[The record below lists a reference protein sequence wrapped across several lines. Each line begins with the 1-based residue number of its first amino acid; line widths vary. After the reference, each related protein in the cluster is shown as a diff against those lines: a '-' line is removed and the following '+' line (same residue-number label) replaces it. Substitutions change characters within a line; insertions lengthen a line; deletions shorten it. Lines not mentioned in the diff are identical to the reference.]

1 MGEPA
6 EKAAISGEDALLQGL
21 RPWVSRTAGAEV
33 RIAERLPTVR
43 PAWKIWLTGADS
55 KAPSH
60 VLRCGRPPE
69 FGLSEYYSLEREA
82 AIVQA
87 LHGAGMPVPAL
98 FGAVNDPEALLL
110 EYLPGTSDFS
120 VLQRDEKHRQRVVE
134 HFMRLLAQIH
144 NLSPARLG
152 LEGPL
157 QVPRN
162 PRDHAIFE
170 LDIWE
175 ALYRKS
181 ATVIDPLLAFSL
193 RWLRARAPESS
204 VSVLVQGDTGP
215 NQCLFNEQGITAV
228 LDWELAHLGDPME
241 DLGWMAARSHFCNYG
256 DLKQLFGYYAEHA
269 GWPLELGKIHYY
281 RVMALVKCAIATGL
295 ARASM
300 GPQDDL
306 ASILSWDVVNRL
318 SLTWSLL
325 QAMGHPAAEKL
336 TSDRSADDSAHTELP
351 DGRLYDVL
359 SDLFREQAAVEGNLF
374 QKMRLD
380 GLAAIVR
387 YLAAGAADGAAMA
400 TARRAEWA
408 ALEAKLRGGSSAR
421 GDSGDVVALLEG
433 AESVH
438 DADVANYFHLQEL
451 RAMALVEKSLGARVS
466 IRFDTFE

>member
-6 EKAAISGEDALLQGL
+6 EKAVISGEDALLQRL
-21 RPWVSRTAGAEV
+21 RPWIARTAGAEV

-43 PAWKIWLTGADS
+43 PAWKIWLTGAES

-69 FGLSEYYSLEREA
+69 FGLSEFYSLEREA
-82 AIVQA
+82 AIVRA
-87 LHGAGMPVPAL
+87 LHDAGMPAPAL
-98 FGAVNDPEALLL
+98 FGATNDSEALLL
-110 EYLPGTSDFS
+110 EFLPGTSDFS

-152 LEGPL
+152 LEGAL
-157 QVPRN
+157 QGPRN
-162 PRDHAIFE
+162 PQDHAIFE

-175 ALYRKS
+175 SLYRKS

-215 NQCLFNEQGITAV
+215 NQCLFNEDGITAV

-269 GWPLELGKIHYY
+269 GWPLEPDKIHYY

-325 QAMGHPAAEKL
+325 QAMGKPAAEKL
-336 TSDRSADDSAHTELP
+336 LPQLSADESAYADLP

-359 SDLFREQAAVEGNLF
+359 SDLFREQASVEGNLF

-408 ALEAKLRGGSSAR
+408 ALEARLRGGAGAC
-421 GDSGDVVALLEG
+421 GDDVIALLES
-433 AESVH
+433 ADAAH
-438 DADVANYFHLQEL
+438 DVDVANYFHQQEL